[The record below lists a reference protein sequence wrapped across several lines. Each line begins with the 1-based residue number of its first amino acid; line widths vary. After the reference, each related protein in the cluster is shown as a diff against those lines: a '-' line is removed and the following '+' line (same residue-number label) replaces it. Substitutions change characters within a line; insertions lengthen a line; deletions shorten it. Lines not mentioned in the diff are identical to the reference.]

1 MFKPYIVGI
10 TGGSASGKTLL
21 LNELKKSFN
30 ESDLCI
36 VSQDN
41 YYRPIEQQYKDEEG
55 IENFDIP
62 ESIDHEAF
70 ARDIERL
77 KNGETVERKEYMF
90 NNTDTKPKMI
100 VLKPAPILVI
110 EGIFVFYFK
119 EVAEQLDLKVFVDAR
134 DHLMIKRR
142 ILRDAKERGYDLED
156 VLYRFENHIM
166 PSFKKYIKP
175 YKHDSDIIIPNN
187 NNSFKNG
194 LGVLVGFLK
203 SKVGAKVDQDQF
215 LE

>member
-41 YYRPIEQQYKDEEG
+41 YYRPIEQQFKDEEG

-175 YKHDSDIIIPNN
+175 CKHDSDIIIPNN

-203 SKVGAKVDQDQF
+203 GKVGAKVDQDQV